1 MMTVKELFKQFGVE
15 CPLWLDD
22 VLEDDWTTSKYQ
34 VDKEVH
40 RWVLSTTLFTKVVTF
55 DGEMYDY
62 MVYDIEDTELSVPLT
77 TKSIGID
84 GTCVTMC

>member
-1 MMTVKELFKQFGVE
+1 MMTVKELFEQFGVE

-22 VLEDDWTTSKYQ
+22 ILEDDWTTSKHQ
-34 VDKEVH
+34 VDKEIH
-40 RWVLSTTLFTKVVTF
+40 SWILTTPMFTKVVTF

-62 MVYDIEDTELSVPLT
+62 KVYDINDIELSVPLT

-84 GTCVTMC
+84 GTCVTTC